1 MIRVSDK
8 EWQSLAEETKKLY
21 VDQRIKIYT
30 DFFVEPTGTKEAEA
44 WGALSEMARTL
55 IMIFRLSPGEMDELK
70 KETARR
76 VEAYRQASK

>member
-1 MIRVSDK
+1 MTVRINTAPIHLNQRV
-8 EWQSLAEETKKLY
+8 
-21 VDQRIKIYT
+21 KIYT
-30 DFFVEPTGTKEAEA
+30 NFFVEPTGTKEAEA

>member
-8 EWQSLAEETKKLY
+8 EWQSLADETKKLY
-21 VDQRIKIYT
+21 VDQRVKIYT

-70 KETARR
+70 KEAARR
-76 VEAYRQASK
+76 VKAYGQAS